1 MSTRKPTRTRN
12 AFARGNKAA
21 SKGAPRTVPLS
32 VRLPMSTAAKLAGLA
47 YGRGSR
53 ADVLIELIRHAPT
66 LPHPEDNGCPAVTG
80 TRYRTSRTLRGATI
94 PIPSH

>member
-1 MSTRKPTRTRN
+1 MSTRKPKPRGRS
-12 AFARGNKAA
+12 FARGNKAA
-21 SKGAPRTVPLS
+21 AKGEPRTVPLS
-32 VRLPMSTAAKLAGLA
+32 VRLPLSTAEKLARLA